1 MRTPTLVLALAT
13 TFSGSVLFGSTL
25 HAQEFDKQQ
34 AAAEAKQVVQGF
46 AKSLKSEL
54 LAAMQKGGPGHA
66 LEVCNIE
73 AMPIT
78 AQAGAG
84 NNSMV
89 SRVSLKNRNPDN
101 VPNEWQREILEQF
114 DARAADGE
122 DIAPMASVTV
132 ADIDGKKQLRFMKAV
147 PTEAPCL
154 ACHGQTLSAEVQSKL
169 DELYP
174 EDNATGYSL
183 GEVRGAI
190 VVIKDYE

>member
-1 MRTPTLVLALAT
+1 MRTPTLVLAFAAT
-13 TFSGSVLFGSTL
+13 LFGSAL
-25 HAQEFDKQQ
+25 HAQDFDKKQ
-34 AAAEAKQVVQGF
+34 AAADAKQVVQGF

-54 LAAMQKGGPGHA
+54 LAAMQKGGPEHA
-66 LEVCNIE
+66 LGVCNIE

-78 AQAGAG
+78 AKAGSA
-84 NNSMV
+84 NDSMV

-101 VPNEWQREILEQF
+101 VPNDWQREILEQF

-132 ADIDGKKQLRFMKAV
+132 ADVDGKKQLRFMKAV

-174 EDNATGYSL
+174 EDKATGYSL
-183 GEVRGAI
+183 GDVRGAI